1 MNYTDKKFSK
11 LLNCTTD
18 EETFEVFQKIWKREH
33 GGLYNLTESFT
44 PPENLP
50 FSKNGKIVVTDTA
63 SNSKV
68 FQNKYIKTLNEL
80 LLKND
85 TGIINLDFCNNYGGK
100 PEVMIGGLLPIF
112 NNFEVSVLS
121 YYYDKDDKRHYDVLR
136 EGNNIICISN
146 DRAEVTGTKKKMQ
159 SVKEINIWFN
169 IYSASSAEQSIICLM
184 ALDNHVKLNINGE
197 KSAGFT
203 TVNKYMPLSKKYG
216 IEIPIGHMG
225 TKTKVFYNGL

>member
-1 MNYTDKKFSK
+1 M
-11 LLNCTTD
+11 
-18 EETFEVFQKIWKREH
+18 
-33 GGLYNLTESFT
+33 
-44 PPENLP
+44 
-50 FSKNGKIVVTDTA
+50 
-63 SNSKV
+63 
-68 FQNKYIKTLNEL
+68 NEL

-85 TGIINLDFCNNYGGK
+85 TGIINLDFCNNYGGT

-121 YYYDKDDKRHYDVLR
+121 YYYDKDGNRHYDVLR
-136 EGNNIICISN
+136 EGNKIICISN

-169 IYSASSAEQSIICLM
+169 NYSASSAEQSIICLM
-184 ALDNHVKLNINGE
+184 ALDNHVKVNINGE

-203 TVNKYMPLSKKYG
+203 TVNKYIPLSKKYG